1 MSVSSALSI
10 SVLLI
15 SLLQLINGAQFLN
28 ITTLLLSSTCLA
40 SASSSTPVIVILP
53 LTSMYASP

>member
-1 MSVSSALSI
+1 MSLALSI

-28 ITTLLLSSTCLA
+28 IATLFFSSTCLA
-40 SASSSTPVIVILP
+40 STSSSTPVIDILP
-53 LTSMYASP
+53 LTSMYASL